1 MSVGEKA
8 NLICSPDYAYG
19 EKGYPGVYPLCICA
33 DTNYYINCHG
43 IFSFF
48 NQWFSGANL
57 VLLTDFCQ
65 YCQFNTYRYLH
76 NKFLRITEEN
86 IHINFN

>member
-1 MSVGEKA
+1 MHMEKRVT
-8 NLICSPDYAYG
+8 LEYILY
-19 EKGYPGVYPLCICA
+19 VFCA

-48 NQWFSGANL
+48 NQWFNGANL